1 MSNPFEQRRDF
12 MQRFDMAVPA
22 QPQYQP
28 QALAM
33 WQTMLQEEW
42 QEFHSALADYQAMP
56 QADAATQQQL
66 QAELAAEGVDVLNVL
81 CGLLLSQGLPLQA
94 MFDAIHAANLAKCAG
109 GQVLRR
115 ADGKI
120 LKPAGW
126 QPADKLGVIRAAAS
140 SVDGTQLQG
149 ITGA

>member
-1 MSNPFEQRRDF
+1 MMSNPFEQRRDF
-12 MQRFDMAVPA
+12 MQCFDMPA
-22 QPQYQP
+22 PDTPAYRPQE
-28 QALAM
+28 LVM
-33 WQTMLQEEW
+33 WQIMLQEEW
-42 QEFHSALADYQAMP
+42 QEFSSALADYQAMP

-94 MFDAIHAANLAKCAG
+94 MFNAIHAANLAKCVD

-126 QPADKLGVIRAAAS
+126 QPADKLGVIRAASHQQPDTPA
-140 SVDGTQLQG
+140 
-149 ITGA
+149 

>member
-1 MSNPFEQRRDF
+1 MNNPFIVRRDF

-22 QPQYQP
+22 SPNYQP

-42 QEFHSALADYQAMP
+42 QEFQSALANYQAMP
-56 QADAATQQQL
+56 HADVTTQQQL

-94 MFDAIHAANLAKCAG
+94 MFDAIHAANLAKCVD

-126 QPADKLGVIRAAAS
+126 QPADKVGVIRAASQA
-140 SVDGTQLQG
+140 
-149 ITGA
+149 

>member
-1 MSNPFEQRRDF
+1 MSHPFEQRRDF
-12 MQRFDMAVPA
+12 MQRFDMPA
-22 QPQYQP
+22 PDTPAYRPQE
-28 QALAM
+28 LAM

-42 QEFHSALADYQAMP
+42 QAFQTALADYRAMP
-56 QADAATQQQL
+56 QTDAATQQQQR

-94 MFDAIHAANLAKCAG
+94 MFDAIHAANLAKYAG

-126 QPADKLGVIRAAAS
+126 QPADKVGVIRAAARHQQ
-140 SVDGTQLQG
+140 GTPS
-149 ITGA
+149 

>member
-1 MSNPFEQRRDF
+1 MMNNPFTVRRDF
-12 MQRFDMAVPA
+12 MQRFDMAAPDTPA
-22 QPQYQP
+22 YRPQD
-28 QALAM
+28 LAM
-33 WQTMLQEEW
+33 WKTMLQEEW
-42 QEFHSALADYQAMP
+42 QEFQTALADYHAMP
-56 QADAATQQQL
+56 QADTATQQQL

-94 MFDAIHAANLAKCAG
+94 MFDAIHVANLAKCVD

-126 QPADKLGVIRAAAS
+126 QPADKVGVIRAAAHHQP
-140 SVDGTQLQG
+140 DTP
-149 ITGA
+149 A

>member
-1 MSNPFEQRRDF
+1 MSNPFTQRRDF
-12 MQRFDMAVPA
+12 MQRFDMAAPT

-42 QEFHSALADYQAMP
+42 QEFQSALANYQAMP
-56 QADAATQQQL
+56 HADVTTQQQL

-94 MFDAIHAANLAKCAG
+94 MFDAIHAANLAKCVD

-126 QPADKLGVIRAAAS
+126 QPANKVGVIRAASQA
-140 SVDGTQLQG
+140 
-149 ITGA
+149 

>member
-1 MSNPFEQRRDF
+1 MNNPFAVRRDF
-12 MQRFDMAVPA
+12 MQRFDMAAPA
-22 QPQYQP
+22 SPNYQP

-42 QEFHSALADYQAMP
+42 QEFQTALANYQAMP
-56 QADAATQQQL
+56 HADVTTQQQL

-94 MFDAIHAANLAKCAG
+94 MFDAIHAANLAKCVD

-126 QPADKLGVIRAAAS
+126 QPADKVGVIRAASQA
-140 SVDGTQLQG
+140 
-149 ITGA
+149 

>member
-1 MSNPFEQRRDF
+1 MNNPFAVRRDF
-12 MQRFDMAVPA
+12 MQRFDMAAPA
-22 QPQYQP
+22 SPNYQP

-42 QEFHSALADYQAMP
+42 QEFQTALANYQAMP
-56 QADAATQQQL
+56 HADITTQQQL

-94 MFDAIHAANLAKCAG
+94 MFDAIHAANLAKCVD

-126 QPADKLGVIRAAAS
+126 QPADKVGVIRAASQA
-140 SVDGTQLQG
+140 
-149 ITGA
+149 

>member
-1 MSNPFEQRRDF
+1 MDNPFAVRRAF
-12 MQRFDMAVPA
+12 MQRFDMAAPDA
-22 QPQYQP
+22 PSFQP

-42 QEFHSALADYQAMP
+42 QEFQTALADYQAMP

-66 QAELAAEGVDVLNVL
+66 QAELTAEGVDVLNVL

-94 MFDAIHAANLAKCAG
+94 MFDAIHAANLAKCVD

-126 QPADKLGVIRAAAS
+126 QPADKVGVLRAAAQQQPDTP
-140 SVDGTQLQG
+140 V
-149 ITGA
+149 

>member
-1 MSNPFEQRRDF
+1 MMHNPFAVRRDF
-12 MQRFDMAVPA
+12 MQRFDMAAPDA
-22 QPQYQP
+22 PSFQP

-42 QEFHSALADYQAMP
+42 QEFQTALADYQAMP

-66 QAELAAEGVDVLNVL
+66 QAELTAEGVDVLNVL

-94 MFDAIHAANLAKCAG
+94 MFDAIHAANLAKCVD

-126 QPADKLGVIRAAAS
+126 QPADKVGVIRAA
-140 SVDGTQLQG
+140 TQQQPD
-149 ITGA
+149 TSA